1 MSPEGNIVPVDIK
14 ELESNG
20 NITVTRFRISGAS
33 RFGKPEGEIES
44 KKTFQDAVKALT
56 WNLESPEYAHKF
68 EIPLPNLDLSA
79 YLIGDQRSRD
89 EKLVVHSNDK
99 TGISPRSVAG
109 HHSVSTDYTSFFYL
123 NLDLEPSQSTLFD
136 RGVVRLGLGD
146 SPGFIFNIN
155 PGKHTEGELVEGME
169 KMLLRVNRVT
179 SDLLSGE

>member
-20 NITVTRFRISGAS
+20 NITVTRFRISGAN

-44 KKTFQDAVKALT
+44 KQTFQDAAKALN
-56 WNLESPEYAHKF
+56 WSLESPEYAHKF

-79 YLIGDQRSRD
+79 YLIGEQRSGD
-89 EKLVVHSNDK
+89 EKLVVS
-99 TGISPRSVAG
+99 GYGRVGESPRTVDD

-123 NLDLEPSQSTLFD
+123 DIKLELSQSTLFD
-136 RGVVRLGLGD
+136 RGVVWLGLGD
-146 SPGFIFNIN
+146 SPGFIFHTN
-155 PGKHTEGELVEGME
+155 PGKHTEGELVEGIG
-169 KMLLRVNRVT
+169 KMLLRINRVT